1 MLTSKHLRAFM
12 QENGIQGEI
21 LHLEASVSTVNQ
33 AAEAVGA
40 QPDQIV
46 KSLLFSVAD
55 QQVLVIACGPQRISS
70 KTIANHYGITS
81 KQVKLASPPV
91 VLATTGYEVG
101 TVPPFGHHQPIAT
114 LVDRR
119 VLEQETVYAGGGGHR
134 VLLRFSPGEILRVTT
149 AETIDL
155 HGQA

>member
-1 MLTSKHLRAFM
+1 
-12 QENGIQGEI
+12 
-21 LHLEASVSTVNQ
+21 
-33 AAEAVGA
+33 
-40 QPDQIV
+40 
-46 KSLLFSVAD
+46 
-55 QQVLVIACGPQRISS
+55 
-70 KTIANHYGITS
+70 
-81 KQVKLASPPV
+81 

-101 TVPPFGHHQPIAT
+101 TVPPFGHHQPVPT

-134 VLLRFSPGEILRVTT
+134 VLLRFSPGEILRVTA